1 MGAVRLPGRGPAP
14 PVFGRDVVFARAS
27 GGTVPPVDADAG
39 GAVAMSDEER
49 LLLGFIDGRVSVA
62 RLARLSGLSEL
73 AVGQHIGGLV
83 ARGMVAPVA
92 PNVVTI
98 EGRKGEPVYRLGN
111 YDIGARLGRGGMGD
125 VYVSRRNGA
134 SGFRR
139 LFALKVVRQ
148 DADQASLALRSFVRE
163 LKVGQLMHH
172 PNVQS
177 VVDVG
182 MHNER
187 PFLVLDYVEGT
198 DLEELLMFVGG
209 PIDPGV
215 VVTVVA
221 DLLRGLQRAHD
232 TVDEQGQSL
241 GLVHG
246 DVSLS
251 NTLIGV
257 DGVTRLA
264 DFGSA
269 RFAAAGETGGAD
281 ADTIGKPA
289 YMAPEQLRGESLDA
303 RADMFALGV
312 VMWTA
317 LTGQELFTAPTHEQT
332 ADNVH
337 HKEIL
342 PPSAYGAPPCLD
354 EICMR
359 ALSRQRQWRYAS
371 ADEFA
376 AELLRVAVPNG
387 LLASPTRVGQ
397 YVRHQLGE
405 ALVDRHRQIQTG
417 FRSVQLPTD
426 SAAPPAAS
434 AGDASSIPAL
444 TRKPITPTVV
454 LPSARSARAATAE
467 SPGVLPRRLPLFDRQ
482 ARSRMLGFALGL
494 LAALAA
500 GVAGGV
506 ALNQVRSRHAV
517 QSKATLDVS
526 AKAVK
531 LRQLL

>member
-1 MGAVRLPGRGPAP
+1 MKTSFGRPPDDDIAAVSRGH
-14 PVFGRDVVFARAS
+14 VHDTRGFGRDLVL
-27 GGTVPPVDADAG
+27 GLVPGV
-39 GAVAMSDEER
+39 AVPSLSDDEHK
-49 LLLGFIDGRVSVA
+49 LLGLIDGRLSVA
-62 RLARLSGLSEL
+62 RLARMSGLSEAVLGGCVARLL
-73 AVGQHIGGLV
+73 AHGLV
-83 ARGMVAPVA
+83 VPVA

-148 DADQASLALRSFVRE
+148 EADQASLALQSFVRE
-163 LKVGQLMHH
+163 LKVGQLLQH

-198 DLEELLMFVGG
+198 DLEELLSVVGG
-209 PIDPGV
+209 PLDPTV
-215 VVTVVA
+215 VVAVLV

-232 TVDEQGQSL
+232 MVDEQGRWL

-251 NTLIGV
+251 NILIGV

-269 RFAAAGETGGAD
+269 RFAAAGETGRAD
-281 ADTIGKPA
+281 SETAGKPA
-289 YMAPEQLRGESLDA
+289 YMAPEQLRRETLDA
-303 RADMFALGV
+303 GADMFAAGV

-317 LTGQELFTAPTHEQT
+317 LTGQELFLAPTYEQT
-332 ADNVH
+332 VRNVH
-337 HKEIL
+337 HKEIV
-342 PPSAYGAPPCLD
+342 PPSTYGAPPCLD
-354 EICMR
+354 DICMR
-359 ALSRQRQWRYAS
+359 ALSRERRWRCAV

-405 ALVDRHRQIQTG
+405 ALVERHRQIQAG
-417 FRSVQLPTD
+417 FHGGQRPT
-426 SAAPPAAS
+426 PATAGVAVSGEAS
-434 AGDASSIPAL
+434 AVPAL
-444 TRKPITPTVV
+444 SRKQVAPTIV
-454 LPSARSARAATAE
+454 LPATQPANAPTAATAP
-467 SPGVLPRRLPLFDRQ
+467 SRPRLPWNRWFGRRT
-482 ARSRMLGFALGL
+482 RSFMLGL
-494 LAALAA
+494 LAALLVAVA
-500 GVAGGV
+500 VGIAGGL
-506 ALNQVRSRHAV
+506 AMNEIRPRH
-517 QSKATLDVS
+517 LHRP
-526 AKAVK
+526 AVK
-531 LRQLL
+531 SQPAVNVAAPS